1 MSQEMMFV
9 YFGTFLVL
17 FNLMVFLLHVDVL
30 VTIFSAITVLQVEGH
45 IPQSTA
51 HSPQP
56 TNGLCAKGQRPKA
69 K

>member
-1 MSQEMMFV
+1 MMFV

-45 IPQSTA
+45 SPQSTA

-56 TNGLCAKGQRPKA
+56 TPNGLCAKGQRLKA